1 MIKQRLIWLALI
13 VLIAATLACDAP
25 FDVGTIQGSGNVV
38 TEEREVSDFDKVA
51 MSGFGRVIVTQGDS
65 ESLTIETD
73 DNLMQ
78 YIETQVSGGTLEL
91 GFTDDVERKILDPSD
106 SIIFRLGVIDLS
118 ALNISGAG
126 SFEVKELGADRFELV
141 LSGAGDVKIDSLAAT
156 DLVVTVSGAGGIEM
170 AGQVETQA
178 VTLSGFGSY
187 DAPDLESQDATV
199 QVGGAGSAT
208 VWAHDTLDIEIGGAG
223 DVDYFGSPDVTQD
236 ISGAGSITSQ
246 GDK

>member
-25 FDVGTIQGSGNVV
+25 FDVSTIQGSGNVV

-51 MSGFGRVIVTQGDS
+51 MSGFGRVIITQGNS

-78 YIETQVSGGTLEL
+78 YLETKVRGGTLEL
-91 GFTDDVERKILDPSD
+91 SLSDDAERKILDPSD
-106 SIIFRLGVIDLS
+106 SIIYRLSVIDLT
-118 ALNISGAG
+118 ALTMSGAG
-126 SFEVKELGADRFELV
+126 SFEVQELEADRFELT
-141 LSGAGDVKIDSLAAT
+141 LSGAGGVKIDSLTAT
-156 DLVVTVSGAGGIEM
+156 NLVVTVSGAGSLEM
-170 AGQVETQA
+170 AGQVETQE

-187 DAPDLESQDATV
+187 NASDLESQDATV
-199 QVGGAGSAT
+199 SIGGAGSAT
-208 VWAHDTLDIEIGGAG
+208 VWAHDTLDIGIGGAG
-223 DVDYFGSPDVTQD
+223 DVDYYGNPSVTQD
-236 ISGAGSITSQ
+236 VNGAGSITSQ